1 MTIALVDAL
10 NGFEMDIEH
19 LDGHKVTLS
28 LFTTQDGAFNINL
41 LILAVWGCVSQM
53 NTVCVQLA
61 TCLPLAQCL
70 GSPTGAF
77 KVTG

>member
-28 LFTTQDGAFNINL
+28 LFTTQDGAFNIADPCSMGLCVTNEHSL
-41 LILAVWGCVSQM
+41 CLACH
-53 NTVCVQLA
+53 LA
-61 TCLPLAQCL
+61 PSSSVLRESDWCI
-70 GSPTGAF
+70 
-77 KVTG
+77 